1 MNEIATFLLLV
12 SLCPCAR
19 AGLVFEETTSFLANN
34 GQPSLTMRGSFEDKK
49 LVMQYIDNRAFPL
62 IMRDDALYM
71 LNPTEQTFNLLDR
84 GAMERL
90 ASNETAFRK
99 RSEQDLDK
107 LPPAQRA
114 MILPALDTRAQKI
127 AEERQPL
134 DLRRTDRHETIGGHI
149 CIVWE
154 YYLESEKRADACVVA
169 PSVLAEGSEML
180 KAMALVSDFLAS
192 ARQSLGDAAVF
203 LFEVPSY
210 RLRMQAMVAHQLDG
224 VVLRWREFSREKPV
238 EETILTAVH
247 AEALNPAIFIVPAG
261 YSQKSL
267 SPALHVP

>member
-1 MNEIATFLLLV
+1 MKDIATFLLLV

-19 AGLVFEETTSFLANN
+19 AGLVFEETTRFLSNN
-34 GQPSLTMRGSFEDKK
+34 GPPSLTMRGSFEDKK
-49 LVMQYIDNRAFPL
+49 LLMQYNDNRAFPL

-71 LNPTEQTFNLLDR
+71 LNPTDRTYNLLDR
-84 GAMERL
+84 GAMEQL
-90 ASNETAFRK
+90 ASNATASRK
-99 RSEQDLDK
+99 LSGQNLDK
-107 LPPAQRA
+107 LTPAQRA
-114 MILPALDTRAQKI
+114 MIPPVLDTRAQKI

-134 DLRRTDRHETIGGHI
+134 DLRRTDRHETVGGHS

-192 ARQSLGDAAVF
+192 ARQSLGDAALF

-210 RLRMQAMVAHQLDG
+210 RLRMQALVAHQLDR

-238 EETILTAVH
+238 EETILIAVH
-247 AEALNPAIFIVPAG
+247 AEALDPAIFIVPAG
-261 YSQKSL
+261 YGQESL
-267 SPALHVP
+267 SPASHVP